1 MRFPR
6 QIPRLLCLS
15 FCLTAP
21 LFTGTLLSATFGTV
35 VAPPGGASY
44 SDIVLDEAR
53 TRLYLVNT
61 LLNRVEIYNYRTK
74 TFLAAIPTDAQPVSA
89 ALSRDGKFLYVTA
102 YQPPI
107 LDIIDLT
114 LGQIPGNGR
123 ISMPSNPEGVAV
135 GADGRVLIT
144 AVPTTGTANSLL
156 IYDPSPGAV
165 NSIANVPVVPPP
177 SASPVLP
184 PPSGRAFASYRSRL
198 LATPDGKR
206 IIGVNGNTATTKVVF
221 VYESASG
228 TVLRSRQVANLSTV
242 LSVTADGS
250 KFMAGFTLFDTATL
264 QVIAQENTANA
275 PFIFTTA
282 TNASGTATFNTQA
295 NQGGSVFSPDG
306 TVLYAAFNTSPL
318 LATNPN
324 VKELLINDPDNLLI
338 QMGLQLP
345 ENLAGK
351 MVIES
356 SGANVYA
363 ISDSGFIVLPV
374 SAINQQPIAVPQ
386 SNSVLLTNDICG
398 VFKGTSLSD
407 VFTNAGKG
415 QFSLNLTNIPS
426 LGGGGPGFGPGGGF
440 FGPTITV
447 AAPSFSVGNV
457 SGSPAATFRFNPS
470 NAVSPGT
477 AGPANFVVTSPEAI
491 NIPAT
496 LHVYQNNRDSISS
509 GTILQV
515 PINGT
520 TTEGLTDMVLDS
532 ARQRLYLAN
541 SGLNRIEILDLKTR
555 TLLTPIKVGQ
565 LPHAMAVT
573 SDGNTMY
580 VANTGGESIS
590 IVDLVK
596 GVQTGRVQFPAF
608 PFNAATTIANP
619 VAIAM
624 SGRGPQFIMSDGT
637 FWKIDNNLAI
647 PRQLNT
653 EIFGTAKTITGG
665 NPSQW
670 TMAATPGGEYIM
682 IVNGSGTAW
691 LYDYTADDITITK
704 QVLSGVAGYI
714 GPVTAGPQGRY
725 YSVGGTFLNASLTPV
740 QGGTNGLTVANRL
753 VPAVTAVS
761 ANQVALFTL
770 PVRTGVN
777 TVASDAGLVELY
789 DPATGVSAGNGGTI
803 EGAPTTIFGST
814 RTSAFARTMAYD
826 PASGTAYLI
835 STSGISIVKITTG
848 PAGGGT
854 SLKPT
859 VNAGGILSAGDN
871 SPGLAPGE
879 IVSIFGKNFGNGA
892 TATPPLPTV
901 LGGVCVT
908 LNNSPI
914 PLSMAASGQINGQI
928 PVTLAAGRYPLV
940 IRSIDNQAISSTST
954 VTISKYAPAVMV
966 GSDGQAAIMHTN
978 GKFVNLNSPAKRDET
993 LYIYATGLGV
1003 THGATVT
1010 TGNAA
1015 PASPAATTDAVQVF
1029 FGNPLYKQAAMI
1041 VRSSVLVPGMIGV
1054 AQITITVPGFHQTGA
1069 AVPVTLKIGGVSS
1082 STTGP
1087 LAPYV
1092 SVN

>member
-1 MRFPR
+1 MRFLR
-6 QIPRLLCLS
+6 QIPRILCLS
-15 FCLTAP
+15 LCLTAP
-21 LFTGTLLSATFGTV
+21 LFSATFGTV

-44 SDIVLDEAR
+44 SDIVLDEPR

-61 LLNRVEIYNYRTK
+61 LLNRVEVYNYKTK
-74 TFLAAIPTDAQPVSA
+74 TFLAAVQTDAQPVSA
-89 ALSRDGKFLYVTA
+89 ALSRDGRFLYVTA

-123 ISMPSNPEGVAV
+123 ISMPSNPEGIAV
-135 GADGRVLIT
+135 GADGKVLIT
-144 AVPTTGTANSLL
+144 AVPTTGTTNSLL
-156 IYDPSPGAV
+156 IYDPSPTAT
-165 NSIANVPVVPPP
+165 NTIANVPVVPPP

-198 LATPDGKR
+198 LATPDGKM

-264 QVIAQENTANA
+264 QVIAQENAANA
-275 PFIFTTA
+275 PFLFTTA
-282 TNASGTATFNTQA
+282 TNTSGTAAFNTQA

-306 TVLYAAFNTSPL
+306 TVLYAAFNTAPL

-338 QMGLQLP
+338 QLGLQLP
-345 ENLAGK
+345 ENLSGK

-356 SGANVYA
+356 GGTSIYA

-374 SAINQQPIAVPQ
+374 SAINQQPIAIPQ

-398 VFKGTSLSD
+398 LFKGLTVSD
-407 VFTNAGKG
+407 LFTNAGKG
-415 QFSLNLTNIPS
+415 QFSLSLTNIPS
-426 LGGGGPGFGPGGGF
+426 FGGGGPGGGPGGF
-440 FGPTITV
+440 APPTITV
-447 AAPSFSVGNV
+447 AAPSFTVGNV
-457 SGSPAATFRFNPS
+457 SGSPAATFRFNAS

-477 AGPANFVVTSPEAI
+477 AGPSNFIVTSPEAI

-496 LHVYQNNRDSISS
+496 LHIYQNNRDSISS
-509 GTILQV
+509 GTILPV

-520 TTEGLTDMVLDS
+520 TTEGLTDMLLDS
-532 ARQRLYLAN
+532 ARQRLYIAN
-541 SGLNRIEILDLKTR
+541 SGLNRVEVLDLKTQK
-555 TLLTPIKVGQ
+555 LLTPIKVGQ
-565 LPHAMAVT
+565 LPHGMAVT
-573 SDGNTMY
+573 SDGSTMY

-637 FWKIDNNLAI
+637 FWKIDNNNAI
-647 PRQLNT
+647 PRQLNS

-691 LYDYTADDITITK
+691 LYDYLADDITLTK
-704 QVLSGVAGYI
+704 QVLSGVSGYI
-714 GPVTAGPQGRY
+714 GPATAGPQGRY

-740 QGGTNGLTVANRL
+740 QGGTNGLTGANRL
-753 VPAVTAVS
+753 VPAVAAVS

-770 PVRTGVN
+770 PIRTGAN
-777 TVASDAGLVELY
+777 TAASDAGLVELF
-789 DPATGVSAGNGGTI
+789 DPATGISSGNGGTI
-803 EGAPTTIFGST
+803 EGAPTTIFGTT

-826 PASGTAYLI
+826 PGSNTAYLI
-835 STSGISIVKITTG
+835 TTSGVSVVRITQG
-848 PAGGGT
+848 QAGGGAN
-854 SLKPT
+854 LKPT
-859 VNAGGILSAGDN
+859 VNTGGILSAGDN

-879 IVSIFGKNFGNGA
+879 IVSIFGRNLGNGA

-908 LNNSPI
+908 LNNQPI
-914 PLSMAASGQINGQI
+914 PLSMAASGQINGQL

-940 IRSIDNQAISSTST
+940 IRSIDNQSISATST

-966 GSDGQAAIMHTN
+966 GSDGQAAIMHLN
-978 GKFVNLNSPAKRDET
+978 GQFVNRSSPAKRDET
-993 LYIYATGLGV
+993 LHIYATGLGV

-1010 TGNAA
+1010 TGNAV
-1015 PASPAATTDAVQVF
+1015 PASPAATTDTVQVF

-1054 AQITITVPGFHQTGA
+1054 AQITITVPGFHQAGA

-1082 STTGP
+1082 STTGT